1 MSDANPPSRLT
12 AFLETTAKVL
22 TPIVVFVVGSY
33 YTCTQDRIEHEQKA
47 LDRCISLS
55 KDMTSN
61 SEVQKE
67 LSIALILDQ
76 CGKYE
81 ALKKMAATRLVQTAA
96 QSNSAEV
103 VESAKKAA
111 ISLSADTSVA
121 TEVAQAVKNL
131 PPRIYIQVPDDSRRG
146 EASDVS
152 KKLQLNIVPGQPSYV
167 IEGIENVGVTR
178 SPTTTQVRYFRAE
191 DADFAKNISDQLV
204 ALGITDAKPTLSA
217 GKAIPFQLEIWF
229 GKPKIRQLDPREIP
243 AVTQSNPRAEVIPTP

>member
-1 MSDANPPSRLT
+1 MSDAIPPSRIT
-12 AFLETTAKVL
+12 TFLETTAKVL

-81 ALKKMAATRLVQTAA
+81 ALKKMAATRLVLTAA

-111 ISLSADTSVA
+111 ITLSADTSVA
-121 TEVAQAVKNL
+121 AEVAQAVKNL
-131 PPRIYIQVPDDSRRG
+131 PPRIYIHVPDETRRG
-146 EASDVS
+146 EASDIS
-152 KKLQLNIVPGQPSYV
+152 KKLQLNIVSGQPSYV
-167 IEGIENVGVTR
+167 VEGIENVGAAR
-178 SPTTTQVRYFRAE
+178 SPSSTQVRYFRAE
-191 DADFAKNISDQLV
+191 DAGLAKNISDQLS
-204 ALGITDAKPTLSA
+204 ALGITDAKPALSA

-229 GKPKIRQLDPREIP
+229 GKPQIRQVDPRTIP
-243 AVTQSNPRAEVIPTP
+243 PVTQVDPRTLVAPTP